1 MKNIKIII
9 SCCAIFIISCLKNK
23 PIKQFELEGGALD
36 MNVTVIITEDT
47 SYALKYAKDNLD
59 NTLTSDAFDGRGV
72 TLETIDGKNIILWLP
87 NANDKSI
94 INHELLHASINI
106 LDWAGIQIK
115 DSTEEILTYEM
126 QYLSKQFYSQID
138 N

>member
-1 MKNIKIII
+1 MRIIKIII
-9 SCCAIFIISCLKNK
+9 SCCTIFIISCSNNK